1 MQSKYEYRN
10 FAASKEKIIFNPKIL
25 SMRSIIFTFVFAL
38 AVGGVAIAKE
48 TKATE
53 QLSQK
58 IKESYQQIQVEVFG
72 KATQNS

>member
-1 MQSKYEYRN
+1 
-10 FAASKEKIIFNPKIL
+10 
-25 SMRSIIFTFVFAL
+25 MRSIIFTFVFAL

-53 QLSQK
+53 NLSQLMK
-58 IKESYQQIQVEVFG
+58 DSYQKIQVEVLG

>member
-1 MQSKYEYRN
+1 
-10 FAASKEKIIFNPKIL
+10 
-25 SMRSIIFTFVFAL
+25 MRSIIFTFVFAL
-38 AVGGVAIAKE
+38 AVGGAAIAKE